1 MLQGRTGHRGRSAG
15 WRVLAP
21 LAAALVLAGGSAPA
35 RAYDAVDQ
43 TFFLGFKQGSR
54 LSEQVYKL
62 GIGSYELSGGGN
74 VDFRRWYGQRW
85 TDMRA
90 DFMTQLSK
98 GAGILWGVS
107 TGEWGQKYRIAPGFR
122 VGVILQ
128 TEPTPTSSIGI
139 SFTTIL
145 GGRLREKSC
154 VADYGD
160 IGGVQEVNCRL
171 AASTLQPAE
180 TLKYLVNMK
189 PPDRH
194 WVGLR
199 YQARF

>member
-1 MLQGRTGHRGRSAG
+1 MLAS
-15 WRVLAP
+15 

>member
-1 MLQGRTGHRGRSAG
+1 MD
-15 WRVLAP
+15 WRKLAP
-21 LAAALVLAGGSAPA
+21 LAAALVSLCGPTPA
-35 RAYDAVDQ
+35 RAYDALDQ
-43 TFFLGFKQGSR
+43 TYFLGFKQGSR

-74 VDFRRWYGQRW
+74 VEFRRWYGQKW
-85 TDMRA
+85 TDMRV

-98 GAGILWGVS
+98 GAGLLWGVS

-122 VGVILQ
+122 VGILLQ
-128 TEPTPTSSIGI
+128 AEPTPTSSIGI

-171 AASTLQPAE
+171 AASTLQPAD

>member
-1 MLQGRTGHRGRSAG
+1 VD
-15 WRVLAP
+15 WRKLAP
-21 LAAALVLAGGSAPA
+21 LAAALVSLCGPTPA
-35 RAYDAVDQ
+35 RAYDALDQ
-43 TFFLGFKQGSR
+43 TYFLGFKQGSR

-74 VDFRRWYGQRW
+74 VEFRRWYGQKW
-85 TDMRA
+85 TDMRV

-98 GAGILWGVS
+98 GAGLLWGVS

-122 VGVILQ
+122 VGILLQ
-128 TEPTPTSSIGI
+128 AEPTPTSSIGI

-171 AASTLQPAE
+171 AASTLQPAD